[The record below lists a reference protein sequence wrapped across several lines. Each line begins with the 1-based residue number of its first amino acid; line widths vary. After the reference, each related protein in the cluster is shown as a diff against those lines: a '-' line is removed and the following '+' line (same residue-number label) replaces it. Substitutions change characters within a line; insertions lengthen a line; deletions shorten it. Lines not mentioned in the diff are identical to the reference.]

1 MRQSVSKIAN
11 NRKPLV
17 AGFIATLVIVSAVTW
32 LFSRPAID
40 IDDLPPSATGTT
52 VIDLLVLYNRA
63 ASDMYNND
71 AATRIQHMVDV
82 ANQVYIDSQV
92 NLTLRLVHTEQ
103 VSYDEPFD
111 SETAVEHMTNQTH
124 PAFMDLPA
132 LRQQYGADLVT
143 FARPYTDDGYCG
155 LAWVGGL
162 GTNGDFSNP
171 HQRDYGYSLVSIDCG
186 SFVLAHELGHNMG
199 LNHSRKQDETG
210 GTYDYALGYGVD
222 NDFATIMAY
231 GSAFNAKVINRF
243 SSPDLD
249 CITGPCGI
257 EKASKTGADS
267 VYALNQVVPQIA
279 DYYATQ
285 VESSTWVQ
293 SRLDS
298 DGNGLADIILRN
310 QDGQL
315 SYNSMRGSEIL
326 SAANLD
332 LPQDSAWQVVG
343 QEDYDGDGKAD
354 LLTRNEL
361 SGEWHVSLLDGDVIK
376 SQGSLNISKN
386 LDWQAVAGGD
396 YNGDGRGDI
405 VTRHV
410 DGRWYIYFIDG
421 ITITGNNQPSLPES
435 DVAHLAAR
443 GDFNGDGIT
452 DLLMRQTDGA
462 WNMHHI
468 QDGNVKTAAAVA
480 LKKSIDWSVVGS
492 ADFDGNEVDDVLMRY
507 KDGSWLIYSF
517 DGMEVSTQ
525 GFLPLTNDLNWQ
537 LASVGDFDGDGT
549 ADIMLRNSVYGTW
562 QLYTLQGN
570 EVRTSSDVGLTP
582 DLNWLVPKT

>member
-1 MRQSVSKIAN
+1 MTK
-11 NRKPLV
+11 NRNLFI
-17 AGFIATLVIVSAVTW
+17 AGFAGMLVMISAAAW
-32 LFSRPAID
+32 LFSRTAID
-40 IDDLPPSATGTT
+40 IDDLPPSATGGT
-52 VIDLLVLYNRA
+52 VIDLLVLYNRSA
-63 ASDMYNND
+63 NEMYNND
-71 AATRIQHMVDV
+71 AVTRIQHMVDV

-92 NLTLRLVHTEQ
+92 NMTLRIVHTEKIN
-103 VSYDEPFD
+103 YEDPFD
-111 SETAVEHMTNQTH
+111 SETTVKHMTNQSH

-132 LRQQYGADLVT
+132 LREQYGADLVT
-143 FARPYTDDGYCG
+143 LMRPYSDDGYCG

-162 GTNGDFSNP
+162 GTNGDFSSP
-171 HQRDYGYSLVSIDCG
+171 QQRDYGYSLVSIDCG
-186 SFVLAHELGHNMG
+186 SYVLAHELGHNMG
-199 LNHSRKQDETG
+199 LNHSRKQDDSG
-210 GTYDYALGYGVD
+210 GTYDFALGYGVD

-243 SSPDLD
+243 SSPNLD
-249 CITGPCGI
+249 CVTGPCGI
-257 EKASKTGADS
+257 DKASETGADS
-267 VYALNQVVPQIA
+267 VYTLNQVAPQIA
-279 DYYATQ
+279 NYYTTQ
-285 VESSTWVQ
+285 VESTSWVQ

-298 DGNGLADIILRN
+298 DGNGLADIILRS

-326 SAANLD
+326 SATNLD

-361 SGEWHVSLLDGDVIK
+361 TGEWQVSLLNGNIIK
-376 SQGSLNISKN
+376 SQGRLNISTN

-405 VTRHV
+405 VTRHA

-421 ITITGNNQPSLPES
+421 LKITGNSQPSLPET
-435 DVAHLAAR
+435 DIAHLAAR

-452 DLLMRQTDGA
+452 DLLMRQTDGT
-462 WNMHHI
+462 WEMHQI
-468 QDGNVKTAAAVA
+468 QNGDVSASAAVA
-480 LKKSIDWSVVGS
+480 LKKSLNWSVVGS
-492 ADFDGNEVDDVLMRY
+492 ADFDGNEIDDVLLRY

-517 DGMEVSTQ
+517 NGMDVSTS

-537 LASVGDFDGDGT
+537 LASLGDFDGDGT
-549 ADIMLRNSVYGTW
+549 ADILLRNSVYGTW
-562 QLYTLQGN
+562 QLYTLEGN
-570 EVRTSSDVGLTP
+570 AVRTSSDVGLTQ